1 MSDITSLLTHVENKI
16 ADLEGDNA
24 GKFAS
29 EIDRTLAMWVQAQA
43 AFLVAHETNRIA
55 DLLVRLTHGE
65 TEQHKTYEDEE
76 TPLSLNTYDGR

>member
-1 MSDITSLLTHVENKI
+1 MSDITSLLTHVEEKI

-55 DLLVRLTHGE
+55 NLLVRLTHGNNE
-65 TEQHKTYEDEE
+65 EYRTQENEDKQ
-76 TPLSLNTYDGR
+76 LALNIWDGT